1 MALPMNDTPVLKGKD
16 AKRFF
21 LKMAE
26 NKNKKVSKEEYER
39 MKSNYNKLKE
49 ISQF

>member
-1 MALPMNDTPVLKGKD
+1 MALPIKDTPVLKGKD

-26 NKNKKVSKEEYER
+26 NKKVSKEEYER
-39 MKSNYNKLKE
+39 MKSNSNKLKE
-49 ISQF
+49 ISRF